1 MTASELSSFETE
13 TTRVDLDC
21 MALRRASRI
30 NRIRARAYTV
40 ARALYISAS
49 LVAIVSACVR

>member
-1 MTASELSSFETE
+1 MSTAEICSFETE
-13 TTRVDLDC
+13 ITRVDLDC

-40 ARALYISAS
+40 ARALYISVS